1 MTEAHFQE
9 VSMTE
14 EEAHA
19 VAQEA
24 IIEVKKIV
32 DVATA
37 RIFAARGSILLGDHP
52 QGNLSMIDL
61 HTFIE

>member
-24 IIEVKKIV
+24 IVEINKIV
-32 DVATA
+32 KVATA
-37 RIFAARGSILLGDHP
+37 RIFAARGTIDLGEHP
-52 QGNLSMIDL
+52 MGRLSMIQMYSD
-61 HTFIE
+61 